1 MGRIPHLLVYTPFV
15 ALADLF
21 LIHAGFVG
29 VLLLQSNVVVIGAPY
44 FVGYAKSVPLT
55 SLLSLVILY
64 LFNLYSHW
72 LHLPPKHLLY
82 FVGVT
87 ALLICLVSTLMLDW
101 QQQCRLSLPLLAQRA
116 SLMGG
121 LLATYRLLLRLF
133 YWSKVGRCRVMV
145 MAVDEHQGA
154 QLMQKLQP
162 VAPEWIEFL
171 GYLVEKDFSVE
182 GDMLHSCD
190 ALLLAPGLAQ
200 ERRLIERCALMRKK
214 VMAMPTLMEMS
225 LRRSRV
231 HEMEDVVIVEL
242 HSPHLTRGQN
252 LLKRIFDI
260 AFATGLLVLFS
271 PLMLVTAIAIR
282 LNSKGAA
289 VFRQDR
295 VGREG
300 TEYQLY
306 KFRTM
311 VADAEKDTGPVL
323 AQECDPRITGVG
335 RLLRATRIDE
345 LPQLFNVLIGNM
357 SLVGPR
363 PERQFFVNA
372 FRERLPEY
380 DLRLAVKPGI
390 TGLAQVAGSYSTP
403 VEEKVKF
410 DLLYISD
417 YSLMLDI
424 WIVLMTIPVIF
435 QRERAEGI
443 RVSSSSLDHGGRAL
457 IDP

>member
-1 MGRIPHLLVYTPFV
+1 MGRIPHLLVYTPLV
-15 ALADLF
+15 ALVDLF

-29 VLLLQSNVVVIGAPY
+29 VLLLQPNVVAIAAPY
-44 FVGYAKSVPLT
+44 FASYVKSVPAI

-64 LFNLYSHW
+64 LFNLYFDW
-72 LHLPPKHLLY
+72 LHLPAKHLLY
-82 FVGVT
+82 FVGVS

-116 SLMGG
+116 ILTCG
-121 LLATYRLLLRLF
+121 LLVAYRLLLRRF

-154 QLMQKLQP
+154 QLMRRLQA
-162 VAPEWIEFL
+162 VAPEWIAFI
-171 GYLVEKDFSVE
+171 GYLVEKDFSGE
-182 GDMLHSCD
+182 GDMFHSCD

-200 ERRLIERCALMRKK
+200 ERWLIERCALMRKK
-214 VMAMPTLMEMS
+214 VMAMATLMEMS

-231 HEMEDVVIVEL
+231 HEMEDLLIVEL
-242 HSPHLTRGQN
+242 QSPHLTRGQN
-252 LLKRIFDI
+252 LLKRIFDV
-260 AFATGLLVLFS
+260 AFAATLLALSS
-271 PLMLVTAIAIR
+271 PLMLVTAIVIR
-282 LNSKGAA
+282 LNSRGPA

-311 VADAEKDTGPVL
+311 VTDAEKDTGPVL
-323 AQECDPRITGVG
+323 AREGDPRITGVG
-335 RLLRATRIDE
+335 RILRATRIDE

-363 PERQFFVNA
+363 PERQFFVSA

-417 YSLMLDI
+417 YSFLLDI
-424 WIVLMTIPVIF
+424 WIVLRTIPVIF

-443 RVSSSSLDHGGRAL
+443 RVSSTPS
-457 IDP
+457 IMVEEP